1 MTNNEKEVIPEK
13 KIRGVKFFN
22 TKDVADI
29 LGLSLIS
36 ARIYL
41 REDKLPGG
49 LKIGGVWYISN
60 KNLDK
65 WLNKDIL
72 SKPPAY
78 ILGIIKE
85 GIEEAY
91 KKNIEELEDRF
102 NKIMNDKIDKKL
114 KEIQGG

>member
-29 LGLSLIS
+29 LGLSIIS

-41 REDKLPGG
+41 RDGKLPGG

-65 WLNKDIL
+65 WLNKDIF

-78 ILGIIKE
+78 ILSVIKE
-85 GIEEAY
+85 EIEESY
-91 KKNIEELEDRF
+91 KKNLESIEKKCSD
-102 NKIMNDKIDKKL
+102 IIDKKI
-114 KEIQGG
+114 KEIQALKKI